1 MHPIAEE
8 IVANRAGQGFG
19 DVPRAV
25 FGDQQSL
32 RTVLGQV
39 SNKFSERTTRKRL
52 LKAEQTLLH
61 DRRQSTLTAAVGRY
75 RAEFFIHCIPMLC
88 PRHINRAG

>member
-1 MHPIAEE
+1 LHPITEE
-8 IVANRAGQGFG
+8 IVTNRAGQGFG

-39 SNKFSERTTRKRL
+39 SNEFSERTTRKRL
-52 LKAEQTLLH
+52 PKTEQTLLH
-61 DRRQSTLTAAVGRY
+61 DRRQSTLTGSSWTTSRGIFY
-75 RAEFFIHCIPMLC
+75 RLRSYVMCTSY
-88 PRHINRAG
+88 